1 MATTGQTINDRLN
14 AVRYALVGQ
23 GLART
28 VCKAT
33 TEEVLGPKKKHI
45 DCKYSKKRQSNHLVC
60 YDDRISNPLLLTSI

>member
-45 DCKYSKKRQSNHLVC
+45 DCKYDLIIVLIFSFN
-60 YDDRISNPLLLTSI
+60 ISSFDNVQ

>member
-45 DCKYSKKRQSNHLVC
+45 DCKYDLIIVLIFSFN
-60 YDDRISNPLLLTSI
+60 ISSFDNAQ